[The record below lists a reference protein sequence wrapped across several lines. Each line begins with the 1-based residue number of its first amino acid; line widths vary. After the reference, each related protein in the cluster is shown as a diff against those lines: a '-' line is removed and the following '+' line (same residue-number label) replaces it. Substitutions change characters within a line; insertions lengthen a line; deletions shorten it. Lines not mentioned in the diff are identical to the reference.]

1 MFSCA
6 FITKSRSAPS
16 TAGWPTAPR
25 HSPASS
31 PNSFFG
37 AIRAFIFIA
46 LYHARGEIAGY
57 DLTDA
62 ITFVALGQGILMV
75 LYLWGWWEIA
85 ETIKTGSVVSDLS
98 RPYDYYAY
106 WLARDM
112 GRAVYHLIAR
122 GVTSFVVIALIFGAR
137 LPASLGQWLLF
148 AFSLVLATVTSF
160 AFRFILNVSAFW
172 LLDVRGV
179 GGAATIAAT
188 LFSGFEVP
196 LVYFPGWL
204 RSISDILPFRGM
216 MQTPADVFLGPSDG
230 HRGARRVRAAGAV
243 VRRPHPRRPRDGR
256 RRDAQSRRARGIA
269 SAEC

>member
-1 MFSCA
+1 MRLYYEVALRSFRRWMAYRAATLSGI
-6 FITKSRSAPS
+6 IT
-16 TAGWPTAPR
+16 
-25 HSPASS
+25 
-31 PNSFFG
+31 NSFFG

-85 ETIKTGSVVSDLS
+85 DTIKTGSVVSDLA

-122 GVTSFVVIALIFGAR
+122 GLTSFVVIALIFGAR

-204 RSISDILPFRGM
+204 RIISDILPFRGM
-216 MQTPADVFLGPSDG
+216 MQTPADVFLNHLTGTTAL
-230 HRGARRVRAAGAV
+230 GAFALQALWCIVLILAGRAMV
-243 VRRPHPRRPRDGR
+243 VAATRKVVVQG
-256 RRDAQSRRARGIA
+256 G
-269 SAEC
+269 

>member
-1 MFSCA
+1 MRLYYEVA
-6 FITKSRSAPS
+6 LRSFRRW
-16 TAGWPTAPR
+16 TAYRAATVSGIVT
-25 HSPASS
+25 
-31 PNSFFG
+31 NSFFG
-37 AIRAFIFIA
+37 AVRALIFIA

-75 LYLWGWWEIA
+75 IYLWGWWEVA
-85 ETIKTGSVVSDLS
+85 DTIKTGGVVTDLS

-122 GVTSFVVIALIFGAR
+122 GITSFVVIALIFGAR
-137 LPASLGQWLLF
+137 FPASFGQWLLF
-148 AFSLVLATVTSF
+148 ALSLSIGTVTSF
-160 AFRFILNVSAFW
+160 AFRFIVNISAFW

-179 GGAATIAAT
+179 GGAASIAAS

-204 RSISDILPFRGM
+204 RAISDILPFRGM
-216 MQTPADVFLGPSDG
+216 MQTPADIFLNHLTG
-230 HRGARRVRAAGAV
+230 AGAFGALAVQLLWAATLILAGRVMIVAATRKV
-243 VRRPHPRRPRDGR
+243 VVQG
-256 RRDAQSRRARGIA
+256 G
-269 SAEC
+269 

>member
-1 MFSCA
+1 LEGGFFVRLYYEVALRSYRRWTAYRAATFSG
-6 FITKSRSAPS
+6 IVT
-16 TAGWPTAPR
+16 
-25 HSPASS
+25 
-31 PNSFFG
+31 NSFFG
-37 AIRAFIFIA
+37 CVRALIFIA
-46 LYHARGEIAGY
+46 LYHERGEIAGY

-75 LYLWGWWEIA
+75 LYLWGWWEVA
-85 ETIKTGSVVSDLS
+85 DSIKTGSVVADLS

-112 GRAVYHLIAR
+112 GREVYHLLFR

-137 LPASLGQWLLF
+137 LPASLAQWLLF
-148 AFSLVLATVTSF
+148 VLSLVLATVTSF
-160 AFRFILNVSAFW
+160 AFRFILNISAFW

-204 RSISDILPFRGM
+204 RAISDILPFRGM
-216 MQTPADVFLGPSDG
+216 MQTPADVFLGHLAG
-230 HRGARRVRAAGAV
+230 TGAFTALVMQTIWCAVLILAGRAMV
-243 VRRPHPRRPRDGR
+243 VAATRKVVVQG
-256 RRDAQSRRARGIA
+256 G
-269 SAEC
+269 